1 MIRIVFLILCVIII
15 LGIIYLIFKKKDSKG
30 GNIWEFKKPNNQC
43 NLKNKFLKS
52 SLSSSPRY
60 TGINPSKSILN
71 MPIKPNSDI
80 FKRLRYLKGIKD
92 DDTVPDNFSWRYY
105 KDSMIED
112 DRIEKARNQ
121 GGCGGCWAFAITSCM
136 GDRIAI
142 QNGIKSPK
150 PSVTYLLS
158 ECSISSNNACASNQG
173 CDGANAYNILYWLQN
188 NSQNALETCWPFID
202 VVSNSQKYGGS
213 SNYLAPSSLNNNNL
227 KNCCYDC
234 CYPDNNKLN
243 ISSPSFS
250 VKNGS
255 IQYFGQ
261 PMQGGDKQY
270 TQDKI
275 DSIILEIQKEIMTN
289 GPVVSCFVVLD
300 NFETF
305 YYTNDSKSI
314 YSNDTVVMDI
324 DGCEFN
330 DCRNIGYTNYGH
342 SVCITGWG
350 TDPDTGKKYWEVR
363 NSWGELWADGGY
375 CKIAFTTYDT
385 LKYYIG
391 IDIPIVSYTT
401 DNYFGGVISFTP
413 NNIDNLDQL
422 ITDGIFEK
430 SQFNK

>member
-1 MIRIVFLILCVIII
+1 MMQIIFLILFIVII
-15 LGIIYLIFKKKDSKG
+15 LGIIIYLIFFKKDPRG
-30 GNIWEFKKPNNQC
+30 GNIWDFKKPNSQC
-43 NLKNKFLKS
+43 NLKNKLS
-52 SLSSSPRY
+52 NYSLSLKPRY
-60 TGINPSKSILN
+60 TGISPSKSILN
-71 MPIKPNSDI
+71 MPIKPNSEI

-92 DDTVPDNFSWRYY
+92 DPIPDNFSWRN
-105 KDSMIED
+105 KGGDMIENPRD
-112 DRIEKARNQ
+112 Q

-136 GDRIAI
+136 GDKIAI
-142 QNGIKSPK
+142 KNQIKSPK

-158 ECSISSNNACASNQG
+158 ECSISSNTACASNQG
-173 CDGANAYNILYWLQN
+173 CDGANAYNILDWLQN
-188 NSQNALETCWPFID
+188 NSQNAVETCWPFDD

-250 VKNGS
+250 VENGS
-255 IQYFGQ
+255 IKYFGQ

-270 TQDKI
+270 TQEKI
-275 DSIILEIQKEIMTN
+275 DDIILEIQREIMTN
-289 GPVVSCFVVLD
+289 GPVVSCFVVLN

-305 YYTNDSKSI
+305 YFNNDSKSI
-314 YSNDTVVMDI
+314 YSNDSVVMDI

-342 SVCITGWG
+342 SVSITGWG
-350 TDPDTGKKYWEVR
+350 TDPDTGQKYWEVR
-363 NSWGELWADGGY
+363 NSWGDKWADYGY
-375 CKIAFTTYDT
+375 CKIAFTTADT

-413 NNIDNLDQL
+413 NDIDNLDQL

-430 SQFNK
+430 SNTIQ

>member
-1 MIRIVFLILCVIII
+1 MIQIIFLILFIVII
-15 LGIIYLIFKKKDSKG
+15 LGVIIYLIFFKKDSKG
-30 GNIWEFKKPNNQC
+30 GNVWDFKKPNSQC
-43 NLKNKFLKS
+43 NLKNQFLKS
-52 SLSSSPRY
+52 SLSSSHHY
-60 TGINPSKSILN
+60 NGISPSKSILN
-71 MPIKPNSDI
+71 MTIKPNSDI
-80 FKRLRYLKGIKD
+80 FKRLRYLKGVKD
-92 DDTVPDNFSWRYY
+92 DPIPDSWSWRT
-105 KDSMIED
+105 KGGDMIENPRD
-112 DRIEKARNQ
+112 Q

-142 QNGIKSPK
+142 KNQIKSPK

-173 CDGANAYNILYWLQN
+173 CDGANAYNILDWLQN
-188 NSQNALETCWPFID
+188 NSQNAVETCWPFND
-202 VVSNSQKYGGS
+202 VVSNSKKYGGS

-270 TQDKI
+270 TQEKI
-275 DSIILEIQKEIMTN
+275 DNIISEIQREIMTN

-305 YYTNDSKSI
+305 YYNNDSKSI
-314 YSNDTVVMDI
+314 YSNDSVVMDI

-350 TDPDTGKKYWEVR
+350 IENGTKYWEVR
-363 NSWGELWADGGY
+363 NSWGENWADGGY

-401 DNYFGGVISFTP
+401 DNYFGGVISFTS
-413 NNIDNLDQL
+413 NDIDNLDEL
-422 ITDGIFEK
+422 IRDGIFEK
-430 SQFNK
+430 SNKYIV